1 MLDANFV
8 LFGVLA
14 LILIAEFVNGWT
26 DSPNAIATVVSTRVL
41 SPYQA
46 VLMATVLNAVGAM
59 SGTAVAATIGQDIV
73 RPDVIN
79 LTTVA
84 AAMVGII
91 FWSTLAWY
99 FGLPTSESHAL
110 IAGLTGAG
118 LATAGPSSLVWAG
131 WNKVLIG
138 LLFSSFLGFFGG
150 LLLMGFL
157 YRSLANSRP
166 GTVRRTFGRLQIV
179 SAGFMA
185 FSHGSND
192 GQKFIGVFTLALLL
206 GGILPTFQVPFWVI
220 LLCAA
225 TMGLGT
231 AVGGWRIVKTMGLR
245 LTKLEP
251 VHGFAAET
259 AAALTIE
266 LATRLGIP
274 LSTTHTI
281 NTSIVG
287 VGATRRFS
295 AVRWG
300 VTIEIVTAWILTF
313 PICGIIGWLASK
325 LFMLFKSRGWSLRS
339 HPWLDLPPAFQGFA
353 QSNRIGILEITAH
366 RQAARDARHRN
377 SQGFNQL
384 GEIERRPFAVH
395 GRVGRNDHLAH
406 GIAAQAFE

>member
-1 MLDANFV
+1 MLDGN
-8 LFGVLA
+8 LLLYGVLA
-14 LILIAEFVNGWT
+14 LILVAEFVNGWT

-46 VLMATVLNAVGAM
+46 VIMATVLNAVGAM
-59 SGTAVAATIGQDIV
+59 SGTAVAATIGKDIV

-84 AAMVGII
+84 AAMIGII

-99 FGLPTSESHAL
+99 WGLPTSESHAL

-118 LATAGPSSLVWAG
+118 LATAGPDSLLWTG
-131 WNKVLIG
+131 WSKVLIG
-138 LLFSSFLGFFGG
+138 LGFSTFLGFLGG
-150 LLLMGFL
+150 LLLMALL
-157 YRSLANSRP
+157 YRMLANSRP
-166 GTVRRTFGRLQIV
+166 GTVRRIFGRLQIV

-192 GQKFIGVFTLALLL
+192 GQKFIGVFTLSLML
-206 GGILPTFQVPFWVI
+206 GGILPSFQVPLWVI
-220 LLCAA
+220 VLCAV
-225 TMGLGT
+225 TMGVGT

-281 NTSIVG
+281 NTAIVG

-300 VTIEIVTAWILTF
+300 VTFDIVAAWILTF
-313 PICGIIGWLASK
+313 PVCGVIGWGAAKIL
-325 LFMLFKSRGWSLRS
+325 LFL
-339 HPWLDLPPAFQGFA
+339 
-353 QSNRIGILEITAH
+353 TA
-366 RQAARDARHRN
+366 
-377 SQGFNQL
+377 
-384 GEIERRPFAVH
+384 
-395 GRVGRNDHLAH
+395 
-406 GIAAQAFE
+406 